1 MSSGIMK
8 VEASLEESVP
18 ENAEY
23 LKELEDLAKF
33 RYTEEDS
40 DYVAA
45 RDKKDPKPPVQ
56 PGFSN
61 DRGRPHS
68 GTYRDRDRR
77 SHDSYNGY
85 QRPEWNRDRE
95 RNWNRD
101 NSYKRK
107 YWDRD

>member
-40 DYVAA
+40 DYVA
-45 RDKKDPKPPVQ
+45 V
-56 PGFSN
+56 GLLL
-61 DRGRPHS
+61 
-68 GTYRDRDRR
+68 
-77 SHDSYNGY
+77 
-85 QRPEWNRDRE
+85 
-95 RNWNRD
+95 
-101 NSYKRK
+101 
-107 YWDRD
+107 